1 MDLGIPTLL
10 AVAVTNSLLGA
21 VAVISVYRL
30 METSIPLGAVG
41 GAGFSVVV
49 IVAEWQLGERLFT
62 ITVTEMKFLVVAA
75 AIGAVVGIVGTL
87 LAIKPDI

>member
-21 VAVISVYRL
+21 VAVISVYRR
-30 METSIPLGAVG
+30 METRIPLGAVG
-41 GAGFSVVV
+41 GAGFSVVA
-49 IVAEWQLGERLFT
+49 IVAEWQLGERLFS

-87 LAIKPDI
+87 LTIKPDI